1 MSDALAAHHG
11 PGGHGHA
18 HHPAQQHHF
27 DTLEQ
32 QHEAATIGMW
42 LFLATEVMF
51 FGGLFMAYL
60 LYRVWYPEAWAEGS
74 LELDIVLGGV
84 NTAVLIASSL
94 TMALAVRSAQ
104 VGAVPRATIT
114 WLLLTMALGLTFL
127 VIKFFEYKHKFELN
141 HVPGPNFV
149 FEGPHAPQVQIFL
162 SLYFSLTGLHA
173 LHMIIGFGLL
183 SVITWMAYKRR
194 FSPEWYTPIEMSGLY
209 WHFVDIVWIF
219 LFPLLYLVDRAHH
232 FA

>member
-1 MSDALAAHHG
+1 MSDAAAHAAHA
-11 PGGHGHA
+11 HGHALA

-32 QHEAATIGMW
+32 QHEASTLGMW
-42 LFLATEVMF
+42 LFLVTEVMF

-74 LELDIVLGGV
+74 LDLDIVLGGI

-94 TMALAVRSAQ
+94 TMALAVRAAQ
-104 VGAVPRATIT
+104 TGFPRATVT

-127 VIKFFEYKHKFELN
+127 VIKFFEYEHKWELR
-141 HVPGPNFV
+141 HVPGLNFAY
-149 FEGPHAPQVQIFL
+149 EGPHAQHVQIFF

-173 LHMIIGFGLL
+173 LHMLIGFGLL
-183 SVITWMAYKRR
+183 SVIAWMAHKRR
-194 FSPEWYTPIEMSGLY
+194 FSPDWYTPVEMSGLY

-219 LFPLLYLVDRAHH
+219 LFPLLYLVDRAHQVG
-232 FA
+232 